1 MFEVGGSRCKME
13 VKVARPMQGLNTCRV
28 FIASFRVVLL
38 DMAHGRMKTG
48 VIFFPFIAPEI
59 AQINLSA
66 N

>member
-1 MFEVGGSRCKME
+1 MEVGGSRCKME

-48 VIFFPFIAPEI
+48 VIFFPSFHPR
-59 AQINLSA
+59 LPR
-66 N
+66 